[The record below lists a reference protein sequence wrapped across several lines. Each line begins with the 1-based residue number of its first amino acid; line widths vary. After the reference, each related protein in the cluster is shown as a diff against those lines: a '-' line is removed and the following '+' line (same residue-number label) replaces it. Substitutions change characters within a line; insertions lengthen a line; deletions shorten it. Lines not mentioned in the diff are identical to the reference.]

1 MVGGYGILAVVTLFF
16 KYSGYEGC
24 VGMAGYC
31 EGCVGMA
38 GCYEGCVGMAG
49 CHTLL
54 RMSLKYSN

>member
-24 VGMAGYC
+24 VGMAG
-31 EGCVGMA
+31 
-38 GCYEGCVGMAG
+38 

>member
-38 GCYEGCVGMAG
+38 GC
-49 CHTLL
+49 HTLL